1 MNYKEIK
8 NYKVIKEKKYQENKE
23 KLEKIKNNKTKK
35 ILILSCGTGGGHN
48 SAAKA
53 IKEVIM
59 QKGVQADFIEYLE
72 IINNNVKDK
81 VNNLYL
87 KSTHGEGKVFKEAYK
102 LGTIYQKTKLKSPV
116 YQLNSLSKNK
126 LLNYIIENEYNYVI
140 TTHLFP
146 TQALTAIKKK
156 YDVHFIAVATDYVCI
171 PFWEET
177 NPDYFIIPSE
187 ELKSDFIDKGISE
200 EKLIPLGIPVSLKYS
215 KKYDKETVKKELN
228 LDLNTEYALIL
239 NGSMGFGHIAELM
252 QKLLKNFDNIH
263 FIVSCGNN
271 TKMIENIKQLN
282 SDRVIALGFVNN
294 LEKYMSA
301 SEVVLTKPGGLTTTE
316 IATIRKPFIHIKPI
330 PGCENYNAEYF
341 SSRKMSLQSKS
352 EEEIIENLQ
361 KLISDKNLQNELIKN
376 QEKYINQ
383 KACENLVEFL
393 LKQ

>member
-1 MNYKEIK
+1 M
-8 NYKVIKEKKYQENKE
+8 
-23 KLEKIKNNKTKK
+23 
-35 ILILSCGTGGGHN
+35 
-48 SAAKA
+48 
-53 IKEVIM
+53 
-59 QKGVQADFIEYLE
+59 
-72 IINNNVKDK
+72 
-81 VNNLYL
+81 
-87 KSTHGEGKVFKEAYK
+87 
-102 LGTIYQKTKLKSPV
+102 
-116 YQLNSLSKNK
+116 
-126 LLNYIIENEYNYVI
+126 
-140 TTHLFP
+140 
-146 TQALTAIKKK
+146 
-156 YDVHFIAVATDYVCI
+156 
-171 PFWEET
+171 
-177 NPDYFIIPSE
+177 
-187 ELKSDFIDKGISE
+187 
-200 EKLIPLGIPVSLKYS
+200 
-215 KKYDKETVKKELN
+215 N
-228 LDLNTEYALIL
+228 LDLNTEYVLIL

-252 QKLLKNFDNIH
+252 QKLLKNFYNIH

-271 TKMIENIKQLN
+271 TKMIEDIKQLN

-341 SSRKMSLQSKS
+341 GSRKMSLQSKR